1 MMHRSDDFDDLPD
14 PGPSR
19 SQRRREALAVFDLGE
34 QLVALPASRLAAI
47 ALPDDVRAEIANVRR
62 IDAHVAR
69 KRQLGFL
76 AKLMRRHDDEV
87 FAAARAALGNDRAR
101 QHREA
106 AGLHRL
112 EALRERLL
120 AEGDRALEPLLDAHP
135 QADRQH
141 LRALI
146 RQARSER
153 ARQAPGHA
161 CRALFRALRELDGA
175 EADTGT
181 ADADG
186 ASRADAA
193 D

>member
-14 PGPSR
+14 AGPSR

-34 QLVALPASRLAAI
+34 QLVALPPSRLAAI

-87 FAAARAALGNDRAR
+87 FAAARAALGNDRAQ

-112 EALRERLL
+112 ESLRERLL
-120 AEGDRALEPLLDAHP
+120 AEGDGALEPLLDAHP

-146 RQARSER
+146 RQARGER

-161 CRALFRALRELDGA
+161 SRALFRALRELDGA
-175 EADTGT
+175 ATD
-181 ADADG
+181 
-186 ASRADAA
+186 ADAA
-193 D
+193 DADTRTDTAD

>member
-14 PGPSR
+14 DGPSR

-34 QLVALPASRLAAI
+34 QLVALPPSRLAAI
-47 ALPDDVRAEIANVRR
+47 ELPDDVRAEIANVRR
-62 IDAHVAR
+62 IDARIAR

-76 AKLMRRHDDEV
+76 AKLMRRHGDEA
-87 FAAARAALGNDRAR
+87 FAAARAALGNDRAQ

-112 EALRERLL
+112 ESLRERLL
-120 AEGDRALEPLLDAHP
+120 AEGDGALEPLLDAHP

-153 ARQAPGHA
+153 ARQLPGHA
-161 CRALFRALRELDGA
+161 CRALFRALRELDGGA
-175 EADTGT
+175 AD
-181 ADADG
+181 
-186 ASRADAA
+186 ADAA
-193 D
+193 DADTRTDTAD

>member
-1 MMHRSDDFDDLPD
+1 MMHRPDDFDDLRD
-14 PGPSR
+14 EAPSR
-19 SQRRREALAVFDLGE
+19 SQRRREALAVLELGE
-34 QLVALPASRLAAI
+34 QLVALPPSRLAAI

-76 AKLMRRHDDEV
+76 AKLMRRHGDDA
-87 FAAARAALGNDRAR
+87 FAAARAALGNDRAQ

-120 AEGDRALEPLLDAHP
+120 TEGDSALEPLLDAHP
-135 QADRQH
+135 QTDRQH

-153 ARQAPGHA
+153 ARQAPGYA
-161 CRALFRALRELDGA
+161 YRALFRALRELDGA
-175 EADTGT
+175 V
-181 ADADG
+181 ADAG
-186 ASRADAA
+186 SAD
-193 D
+193 